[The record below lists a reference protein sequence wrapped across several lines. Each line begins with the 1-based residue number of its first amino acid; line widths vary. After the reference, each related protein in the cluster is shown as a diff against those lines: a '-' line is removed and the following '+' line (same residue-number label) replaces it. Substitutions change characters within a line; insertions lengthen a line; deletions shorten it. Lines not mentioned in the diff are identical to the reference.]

1 MLTQDDRDERLARIQ
16 LVHLV
21 DVILHIFVALS
32 VWHGRVLIGASKV
45 SSLVSMEESLDHCV
59 IEEFLRL
66 LLVESL
72 IQLRSQILIMLLV
85 YWLLFKRL
93 LPLLIQ
99 SLREL
104 SQLILLCIEISLEV
118 RRTKQK
124 EIGVE

>member
-1 MLTQDDRDERLARIQ
+1 
-16 LVHLV
+16 
-21 DVILHIFVALS
+21 
-32 VWHGRVLIGASKV
+32 
-45 SSLVSMEESLDHCV
+45 
-59 IEEFLRL
+59 
-66 LLVESL
+66 
-72 IQLRSQILIMLLV
+72 LRSQILIMLLV